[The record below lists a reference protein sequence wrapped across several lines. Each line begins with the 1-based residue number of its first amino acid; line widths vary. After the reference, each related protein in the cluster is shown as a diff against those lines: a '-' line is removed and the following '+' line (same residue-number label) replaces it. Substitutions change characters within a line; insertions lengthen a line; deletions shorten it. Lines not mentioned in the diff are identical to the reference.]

1 MSEADGANE
10 FVEGGLRVA
19 VTAAGMLAE
28 RAARAREERARQAQ
42 AGSVAEARELQ
53 ARLEAEQAAARAYLA
68 RVEQNT
74 WWPQAR
80 VEDVAQAWETA
91 QTWRDADPDVA
102 RAADRIRREVRDRY
116 GIDVDDARP
125 DRDAL
130 ERALVERQ
138 RTDEERRRAQGARE
152 ELEAAVVLAA
162 AEPGMAAGR
171 EADQQRAEL
180 TAALAGVEDHE
191 AVEARLLADVH
202 QGRPAREAVT
212 ARPGKVLKASRS
224 RSAGVRA
231 RESQRG
237 AGR

>member
-53 ARLEAEQAAARAYLA
+53 ARLEAERAAARAYLA
-68 RVEQNT
+68 QVEQDG

-91 QTWRDADPDVA
+91 QTWHDADPDVA

-138 RTDEERRRAQGARE
+138 RADEERRRAEGVRE
-152 ELEAAVVLAA
+152 ELEAAAVLAA
-162 AEPGMAAGR
+162 AEPGVAA
-171 EADQQRAEL
+171 ECQVDQERAEL
-180 TAALAGVEDHE
+180 TAALVGVEDHE
-191 AVEARLLADVH
+191 SVEARLLADVH
-202 QGRPAREAVT
+202 QGAR
-212 ARPGKVLKASRS
+212 RR
-224 RSAGVRA
+224 R
-231 RESQRG
+231 Q
-237 AGR
+237 